1 MLLDVKYDK
10 EVDNIIL
17 NEEVVIVGFD
27 EFLKGNYNLLFDQS
41 IITNEEA
48 TDLVNDF
55 ASELFNSLRND
66 Q

>member
-48 TDLVNDF
+48 MDLVDDF
-55 ASELFNSLRND
+55 SSELFNSLRFEK
-66 Q
+66 

>member
-17 NEEVVIVGFD
+17 NEEVVIVGFG